1 MSILKIERLEKKI
14 KKLEAK
20 LELNEQIKEMELS
33 LLNDHWA
40 EKFSLIV
47 DMFEAQLNEDIEIE
61 ENVFRPQN
69 LNDFKKWF
77 SAWTEDINS
86 IDANSPDAGE
96 QMGDIIEK
104 HGFTF
109 VARKPQMQINYREI
123 LGGDYK

>member
-1 MSILKIERLEKKI
+1 MSILKTERLEKQI
-14 KKLEAK
+14 KKLESK
-20 LELNEQIKEMELS
+20 MEDVRIIHELELER
-33 LLNDHWA
+33 LNNHWQ

-86 IDANSPDAGE
+86 IDAEAEDAGE

-104 HGFTF
+104 HGFKF
-109 VARKPQMQINYREI
+109 VERKPQMQIKHREI
-123 LGGDYK
+123 LG